1 VTAGGPALPGDGVL
15 AGDRAL
21 AGDRVLPGDPLLAGD
36 PVLAGDP
43 EPGLLL
49 AVDFDGTVCR
59 ADAPVRLYAGLI
71 AQAMPPAEGARLLAA
86 VDRYLAEGI
95 AAADTASD
103 LVEAAVLREA
113 GDAWGVVQQ
122 LAGRCYR
129 VPQELAALAFTRS
142 RQWMIDPASEVG
154 LVEPVLATLAALR
167 PVARIT
173 LVTNSPA
180 DNMLPLLRRLGI
192 LDSFDNIVAGARKP
206 DGMRRFL
213 QGSLGADLRDRPW
226 RLFSLGDHYRNDIA
240 PAVEV
245 GAAAAY
251 IDRFGRGDGPAT
263 ARAARVEDLLPV
275 LRAWA
280 DDPRAATRYTALAG
294 SGGQG

>member
-1 VTAGGPALPGDGVL
+1 MTAAS
-15 AGDRAL
+15 
-21 AGDRVLPGDPLLAGD
+21 PLT
-36 PVLAGDP
+36 
-43 EPGLLL
+43 GLLL

-71 AQAMPPAEGARLLAA
+71 AQAMAPAEGERLLAA
-86 VDRYLAEGI
+86 LERYLAEG
-95 AAADTASD
+95 AAAAGTASD
-103 LVEAAVLREA
+103 TVEAAVLREA

-122 LAGRCYR
+122 LAARCYH

-142 RQWMIDPASEVG
+142 RQWMTDPASDVG
-154 LVEPVLATLAALR
+154 VVEPLMDTLAALR
-167 PVARIT
+167 PAARIT

-180 DNMLPLLRRLGI
+180 DNMMPLLRRLGM
-192 LDSFDNIVAGARKP
+192 LDCFDNVVAGAGKP

-213 QGSLGADLRDRPW
+213 QGSLGADVRERPW

-240 PAVEV
+240 PAVEI
-245 GAAAAY
+245 GAAAGY

-263 ARAARVEDLLPV
+263 ARAARVEDLLPA

-280 DDPRAATRYTALAG
+280 DDPRAATRYAALAG